1 MMPTG
6 TQPQAGQP
14 LAESTF
20 DTDRVTARAGE
31 PDGAHYEAD
40 PDQIVKVVHQVKPAT
55 LPIEGPAD
63 PAKHGPTDDAS
74 MLDVRVTPETASV
87 HEALPPEE

>member
-1 MMPTG
+1 MPRG

-20 DTDRVTARAGE
+20 DTDRVAARADE
-31 PDGAHYEAD
+31 RDGTHYEAD

-63 PAKHGPTDDAS
+63 PAQHGPTEDAS
-74 MLDVRVTPETASV
+74 MVDVRVTPRAPSV
-87 HEALPPEE
+87 HEALPPDE